1 MNRPRTPRYWPRMKV
16 RGARRKQQAH
26 WDYVTGL
33 LERLYEP
40 RSAEQLAVMQ
50 RAFAEFAGR
59 AVMTVE
65 TLTEIQASIMK
76 EEHGRD

>member
-1 MNRPRTPRYWPRMKV
+1 MKV
-16 RGARRKQQAH
+16 RGARRKRQAH

-40 RSAEQLAVMQ
+40 RSAEQLVVMQ

-59 AVMTVE
+59 VLVTAE
-65 TLTEIQASIMK
+65 TLANIQESITK